1 MTSLI
6 NRRVL
11 KMYVRTTLI
20 NMLKAVGGPVEN
32 LGRRLEYID
41 K

>member
-20 NMLKAVGGPVEN
+20 NMLKAVGGPGEN
-32 LGRRLEYID
+32 FRSLLEYIN